1 MDGSVQPTWPMN
13 SPQRRQVGQWDWEQ
27 FSVPTGGIASAW
39 RPLEGSLRVG
49 KRLLPSRSNFSP
61 SPSSSPSLLSR
72 PPPLFLDAHR
82 RALQPLRA
90 LHQSSLSIPLSSR
103 VPFSHRQRHGDPLS
117 MVIEICCHGPSG
129 ATARTSPGS
138 SLLAP
143 LTLSLLLRNS
153 CSCWKMLSD
162 LILTARCEALGASC
176 CCFFGR
182 SNAATASPA
191 CVYPSVD
198 IV

>member
-1 MDGSVQPTWPMN
+1 
-13 SPQRRQVGQWDWEQ
+13 
-27 FSVPTGGIASAW
+27 VPTGGIASAW

-129 ATARTSPGS
+129 ATARTSPRLLTACPLDTIVAATELMLLLKNAKRSDPHS
-138 SLLAP
+138 SLRGARSIL
-143 LTLSLLLRNS
+143 LLLLRSLQCGN
-153 CSCWKMLSD
+153 
-162 LILTARCEALGASC
+162 CESSLCVSKCGYCVVLFIVSS
-176 CCFFGR
+176 GLDVLR
-182 SNAATASPA
+182 SLH
-191 CVYPSVD
+191 V
-198 IV
+198 